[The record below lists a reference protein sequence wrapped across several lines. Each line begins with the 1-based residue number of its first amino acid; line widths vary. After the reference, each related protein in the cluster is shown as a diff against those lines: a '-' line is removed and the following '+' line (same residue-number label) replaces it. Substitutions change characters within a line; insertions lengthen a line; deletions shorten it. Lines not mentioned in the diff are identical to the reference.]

1 MMGASLASL
10 GCDLGK
16 SSTNTSHP
24 PSLGHSWGVGTGGK
38 LVCLSMLLPGS
49 ILVHSTLVHRG
60 VLPEPLEL
68 VLELVL
74 MKSNRHIPAR
84 SL

>member
-1 MMGASLASL
+1 MMGGSLASL

-38 LVCLSMLLPGS
+38 LVCLS

-60 VLPEPLEL
+60 VLPDPLEL